1 MYKKNCPSD
10 RLGPPQKRRAFSL
23 NSTTKRDRVSILEN
37 TKTAKAERVPAGKYN
52 PNKMKDILELKNY
65 TVATKDKGIVLLED
79 INCRIKQNEIH
90 CILGK
95 NGSGKST
102 LAYSV
107 MGMDR
112 FTQRTGKILLN
123 GEDISK
129 EKTYERARR
138 GLTLAFQEPGRFE
151 GLSVKD
157 FFRAGNKK
165 ATDKEIVDTLELV
178 DLGREFADR
187 NIDDN
192 LSGGERKRIEIAS
205 VIIMRPKL
213 IIMDEPDTSL
223 DIIVY
228 NEFYDL
234 LRRIRNELICS
245 ILLITHRE
253 EAGLAADRATLLEN
267 GRCQKTGNFKE
278 VMRDYCQRMGR
289 KDKCMKICNQ

>member
-1 MYKKNCPSD
+1 M
-10 RLGPPQKRRAFSL
+10 
-23 NSTTKRDRVSILEN
+23 T
-37 TKTAKAERVPAGKYN
+37 
-52 PNKMKDILELKNY
+52 DILELKNY

-79 INCRIKQNEIH
+79 INCQIRHNEIH

-102 LAYSV
+102 LAYSI

-112 FTQRTGKILLN
+112 FVQKKGKILLN
-123 GEDISK
+123 NKDITDK
-129 EKTYERARR
+129 KTYERAQR
-138 GLTLAFQEPGRFE
+138 GVTLAFQEPSRFE
-151 GLSVKD
+151 GLTVKD

-165 ATDKEIVDTLELV
+165 AADKEITETLELV
-178 DLGREFADR
+178 DLPQEFADR

-234 LRRIRNELICS
+234 LRRIKKELGCS

-253 EAGLAADRATLLEN
+253 EAGLAADRATLIED
-267 GRCQKTGNFKE
+267 GRCQKTGEFKE
-278 VMRDYCQRMGR
+278 VMREYCQRMGR
-289 KDKCMKICNQ
+289 KEKCTKTCNQKI